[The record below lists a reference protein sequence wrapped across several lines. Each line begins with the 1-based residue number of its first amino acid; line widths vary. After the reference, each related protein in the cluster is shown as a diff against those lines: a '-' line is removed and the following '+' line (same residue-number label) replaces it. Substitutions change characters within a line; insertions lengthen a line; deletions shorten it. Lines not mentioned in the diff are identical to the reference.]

1 MAFNNGKFRFGTSSA
16 ETIDLRWQNPF
27 DVRDNAMGLEG
38 SDTIYGNIADNS
50 LFGGSGGDQILGG
63 DGMDCITG
71 DSGNDNL
78 FGEGGDDSISGGA
91 DNDTL
96 YGNGGHDRL
105 EGGSGFDLLYADVG
119 DDDLF
124 GGAQDDTLHGSN
136 GNDHLHGD
144 DGNDLLYG
152 EADADFL
159 NGLVGADTLIGGT
172 GVDALH
178 GDDPGAVG
186 GDDRLYGGDANDN
199 LFGEGGNDQL
209 SGDGGSDH
217 ISDGFGSHPT
227 NDNDTMWG
235 ASGNDEI
242 VSRTG
247 ADYLSG
253 GADNDDV
260 TIFNAER
267 LLTMAGIE
275 AHGGTE
281 YDVLHLDFAAGMTN
295 VLVGLPVVIDG
306 FERLDIEDA
315 GDTDWTLTYR
325 DVRSISDTDALQID
339 GDSGDRI
346 RLENTIAGD
355 RLSGGAWIQGIT
367 QATSDP
373 NEAFT
378 HYSYVEN
385 GTTWATVSIDT
396 DIAVQLI

>member
-1 MAFNNGKFRFGTSSA
+1 MAFNNGRFRIGTSNA

-50 LFGGSGGDQILGG
+50 LLGGSGGDQILGG

-71 DSGNDNL
+71 DSGNDKL

-96 YGNGGHDRL
+96 YGNGGFDRL

-136 GNDHLHGD
+136 GNDNLGGD

-152 EADADFL
+152 EADADSL
-159 NGLVGADTLIGGT
+159 HGKIGADTLIGGT
-172 GVDALH
+172 GVDILS

-186 GDDRLYGGDANDN
+186 FDDRLYGGEGGDS
-199 LFGEGGNDQL
+199 LYGEGGNDQL
-209 SGDGGSDH
+209 SGDGGNDF
-217 ISDGFGSHPT
+217 IFDGYGSHPT

-242 VSRTG
+242 LSVTG

-253 GADNDDV
+253 GGDNDDV
-260 TIFNAER
+260 TILNAER
-267 LLTMAGIE
+267 LLTTAGME

-281 YDVLHLDFAAGMTN
+281 HDVLHLEITDGSTQ
-295 VLVGLPVVIDG
+295 VLVGRPIEIDG
-306 FERLDIEDA
+306 FERLDIEDRA
-315 GDTDWTLTYR
+315 DTDWTLTFR
-325 DVRSISDTDALQID
+325 DVRGISDTDALQID
-339 GDSGDRI
+339 GDAGDRI

-355 RLSGGAWIQGIT
+355 ALSGGAWIQGIT
-367 QATSDP
+367 QATADP

-378 HYSYVEN
+378 HFSYVQG
-385 GTTWATVSIDT
+385 GTTWASVSIDT
-396 DIAVQLI
+396 DITVQLI

>member
-1 MAFNNGKFRFGTSSA
+1 MAFNNGKTRVGTSNA

-50 LFGGSGGDQILGG
+50 LLGGSGGDQMLGG

-71 DSGNDNL
+71 DSGNDKL

-96 YGNGGHDRL
+96 YGNGGYDRL

-124 GGAQDDTLHGSN
+124 GGSQDDTLHGSN
-136 GNDHLHGD
+136 GNDDLIGD
-144 DGNDLLYG
+144 EGNDLLYG
-152 EADADFL
+152 EADADYL
-159 NGLVGADTLIGGT
+159 NGKVGADTLSGGT
-172 GVDALH
+172 GVDIVY

-186 GDDRLYGGDANDN
+186 QDDRLYGGDGGDS

-209 SGDGGSDH
+209 SGDAGNDF
-217 ISDGFGSHPT
+217 IYDGYGSHPT

-235 ASGNDEI
+235 GSGNDEI
-242 VSRTG
+242 LSRTG

-260 TIFNAER
+260 TIFDADR
-267 LLTMAGIE
+267 LLTTAGLE
-275 AHGGTE
+275 AHGGLGS
-281 YDVLHLDFAAGMTN
+281 DVLHLEFAAGATQVVM
-295 VLVGLPVVIDG
+295 GLPVSIDG

-315 GDTDWTLTYR
+315 GDTDWTLTFR
-325 DVRSISDTDALQID
+325 DVRNISDTDILQID
-339 GDSGDRI
+339 GDAGDRI
-346 RLENTIAGD
+346 RLENTIARD
-355 RLSGGAWIQGIT
+355 SLSGGAWVQGTT
-367 QATSDP
+367 QTTADP
-373 NEAFT
+373 NESFT
-378 HYSYVEN
+378 HFSYVQG